1 MNLLSTKPC
10 VVLVDTYE
18 TADHGLPQ
26 TARHIAPAFMALG
39 ADCVRVQSA
48 PDAPGQY
55 RQSSPT
61 MSNYRENIVH
71 DGDLAKTLHALAVHR
86 PVAVV
91 AGGEYAVAFTDEL
104 GEALGVPSN
113 GTALSPA
120 RRDKAAMG
128 EAVAA
133 AGLPVARQLSTS
145 DEAELAAW
153 HREVGGRIV
162 VKPNRSAGGDG
173 VSFCDTPERS
183 VEALRTITG
192 RQNVFSEDNDLVI
205 AQEYL
210 AGTEYMVNTVSMDGL
225 HQVCDI
231 WKTSRFA
238 INGVS
243 DLLGACQ
250 IVPRRGP
257 GHDELV
263 NYAFAVLDAL
273 GIRHGAAHVEIKRTP
288 RGPRLIEV
296 GSRLSGGDLPHLARL
311 AIGESQLDWMADA
324 VLRPERF
331 RERWGEDYRIRR
343 HYAWSALL
351 SPVEGTLRRYTVLD
365 EIERLESFHEMF
377 VLTEPGKP
385 LRRTVDDTT
394 FPVVV
399 TFMHEI
405 EEYVL
410 RDLGTLR
417 YLDGVGCYEL
427 EP

>member
-1 MNLLSTKPC
+1 MPTKPC

-26 TARHIAPAFMALG
+26 TARHIAPTFRALG
-39 ADCVRVQSA
+39 AECVRVQSA
-48 PDAPGQY
+48 PDAPRQY
-55 RQSSPT
+55 RLSSPD
-61 MSNYRENIVH
+61 MGNYRENIVH
-71 DGDLAKTLHALAVHR
+71 DGDLGKTLDALAAHE

-91 AGGEYAVAFTDEL
+91 AGGEYAVAFTDVL
-104 GEALGVPSN
+104 SEALGVPSN
-113 GTALSPA
+113 GTALSAA
-120 RRDKAAMG
+120 RRDKFAMG
-128 EAVAA
+128 EAVTA
-133 AGLPVARQLSTS
+133 AGLDGAGQLLTA

-153 HREVGGRIV
+153 HRGTGGRIV

-173 VSFCDTPERS
+173 VFFCDTPEQS
-183 VEALRTITG
+183 TEALRAITG
-192 RQNVFSEDNDLVI
+192 RQNVFSEDNDAVL

-210 AGTEYMVNTVSMDGL
+210 VGSEYMVNTVSLDGL

-231 WKTSRFA
+231 WKSSRFA
-238 INGVS
+238 VNGVP

-250 IVPRRGP
+250 VVPRRAP

-263 NYAFAVLDAL
+263 AYAFAVLDAV
-273 GIRHGAAHVEIKRTP
+273 GIRHGAAHVEVKLTP

-296 GSRLSGGDLPHLARL
+296 GARLSGGDLPHLARL

-331 RERWGEDYRIRR
+331 RARRGEDYRIRR
-343 HYAWSALL
+343 HCAWAALL
-351 SPVEGTLRRYTVLD
+351 SPAEGTLRRYTVLD
-365 EIERLESFHEMF
+365 EIERMESFHEMF
-377 VLTEPGKP
+377 VLTAPGKP
-385 LRRTVDDTT
+385 LRRTIDDTT

-399 TFMHEI
+399 TFRHEV

-417 YLDGVGCYEL
+417 YLDGACCYEL
-427 EP
+427 ES